1 MLTHILLSIVI
12 VTIAG
17 LAFALT
23 SHKLGRGDKRIGCGA
38 GKCGACNP
46 DNAGAACP
54 NESDD
59 DDTSFLDALPVNRPQ
74 PSESVETPESGD
86 TSRSTESAD
95 NTHDKPGR

>member
-23 SHKLGRGDKRIGCGA
+23 SHKLGRGDKRVGCGA

-46 DNAGAACP
+46 DNEGAVCP
-54 NESDD
+54 NESVDND
-59 DDTSFLDALPVNRPQ
+59 PSFLDALQVNRP
-74 PSESVETPESGD
+74 D
-86 TSRSTESAD
+86 TSETSDDA
-95 NTHDKPGR
+95 HDETAR